1 MAVMSRTIPMPY
13 GGRNAA
19 RVIERNVM
27 VYRRTWMILFSGFF
41 EPLFYLL
48 SLGFGLGG
56 LIGTVDGFIVVM
68 FLLGLV
74 SSPTAILAAPASLLI
89 GFAAAG
95 LGTAATSF
103 VRKWQDF
110 DLVFV
115 ITLPLFLFSGT
126 FFPITVYPQPLRTL
140 VEFSPLYRGVHLLRS
155 LTTGTIDPTLIAI
168 DVLYLIV
175 LGLIGLTITSRRL
188 GHLLLK

>member
-1 MAVMSRTIPMPY
+1 VTWALIR
-13 GGRNAA
+13 GGIYA
-19 RVIERNVM
+19 I
-27 VYRRTWMILFSGFF
+27 
-41 EPLFYLL
+41 
-48 SLGFGLGG
+48 
-56 LIGTVDGFIVVM
+56 GFIVVM
-68 FLLGLV
+68 ALLGLV

-95 LGTAATSF
+95 LGCAATSF

-126 FFPITVYPQPLRTL
+126 FFPITAYPEPLRTL

-155 LTTGTIDPTLIAI
+155 LTTGNIDPPLIAL
-168 DVLYLIV
+168 DALYLIV
-175 LGLIGLTITSRRL
+175 LGVVGLAITSRRL